1 MIMESLVIDCR
12 SGLMDYIFRNGE
24 SILPSILKHLNL
36 VPIQMVMRLLIMLSE
51 DANSDSVTQ
60 PIWWGDT
67 SELMKALVVK
77 LQDYTF
83 SDRVCDLLI
92 NVVDDV
98 TSQV

>member
-1 MIMESLVIDCR
+1 
-12 SGLMDYIFRNGE
+12 
-24 SILPSILKHLNL
+24 
-36 VPIQMVMRLLIMLSE
+36 MVMQLFIMLSK
-51 DANSDSVTQ
+51 DVNSDNVTQ

-67 SELMKALVVK
+67 SELMKALIVK

-98 TSQV
+98 AFQV

>member
-1 MIMESLVIDCR
+1 M
-12 SGLMDYIFRNGE
+12 
-24 SILPSILKHLNL
+24 NL
-36 VPIQMVMRLLIMLSE
+36 VPIQMVMQLFIMLSE
-51 DANSDSVTQ
+51 DVNSDGVTQ

-67 SELMKALVVK
+67 SELMKALIVK

-98 TSQV
+98 ASQV